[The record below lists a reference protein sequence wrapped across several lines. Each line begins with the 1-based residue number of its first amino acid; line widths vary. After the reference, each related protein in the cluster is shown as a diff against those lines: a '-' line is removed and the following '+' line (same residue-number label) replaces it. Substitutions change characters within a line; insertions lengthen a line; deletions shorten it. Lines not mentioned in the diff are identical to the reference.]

1 MMVQWNNTH
10 KRIYRELTMKPQDIV
25 IAFKLISKSAKSEI
39 WTQNQIALEL
49 CMSPSEINAGL
60 KRLQKSGL
68 LIPPRSLLLNPKI
81 NHTRLCEFILHGIR
95 YVFPA
100 KLGELTRGIAT
111 GYAAPAFNNK
121 IAIGNDP
128 VPVWP
133 FAEGNARGLAIT
145 PLYKSVPL
153 SIAKYPDQLFYDMLS
168 LVDAIRC
175 GMARERK
182 IAADLLT
189 KILKGNK

>member
-1 MMVQWNNTH
+1 
-10 KRIYRELTMKPQDIV
+10 MKPQDIV
-25 IAFKLISKSAKSEI
+25 IAFKVISKSAKSEN

-60 KRLQKSGL
+60 KRLQASGL
-68 LIPPRSLLLNPKI
+68 LIPSIGHQNPRIKPTLLY
-81 NHTRLCEFILHGIR
+81 EFLLHGIR

-100 KLGELTRGIAT
+100 KLGALTSGIAT
-111 GYAAPAFNNK
+111 SYAAPIFKNK

-133 FAEGNARGLAIT
+133 FVEGNARGLAIT

-153 SIAKYPDQLFYDMLS
+153 SIAKYPDQLFYNMLS

-175 GMARERK
+175 GKARERN
-182 IAADLLT
+182 IAADLLK
-189 KILKGNK
+189 KILRDNK

>member
-1 MMVQWNNTH
+1 
-10 KRIYRELTMKPQDIV
+10 MKPQDIV
-25 IAFKLISKSAKSEI
+25 IAFKLISKSAKSEN

-49 CMSPSEINAGL
+49 CMSPSEVNAGL
-60 KRLQKSGL
+60 KRLQESGL
-68 LIPPRSLLLNPKI
+68 LTRSSLLLPPKI
-81 NHTRLCEFILHGIR
+81 KSTLLCKFLLHGIR
-95 YVFPA
+95 YVFPV
-100 KLGELTRGIAT
+100 KLGALTRGIAT
-111 GYAAPAFNNK
+111 SYAAPIFKNK

-133 FAEGNARGLAIT
+133 FAEGNARGLAVT
-145 PLYKSVPL
+145 PLYKSVPH

-175 GMARERK
+175 GMARERN

-189 KILKGNK
+189 KILRDNK

>member
-1 MMVQWNNTH
+1 
-10 KRIYRELTMKPQDIV
+10 MKPQDIV
-25 IAFKLISKSAKSEI
+25 IAFKIISKSAKSEI

-60 KRLQKSGL
+60 KRLQEAGL
-68 LIPPRSLLLNPKI
+68 LTSSIGHQNSRIKHNL
-81 NHTRLCEFILHGIR
+81 LCEFILHGIR

-100 KLGELTRGIAT
+100 KLGELIRGIAT

-175 GMARERK
+175 GMARERNL
-182 IAADLLT
+182 AADLLK
-189 KILKGNK
+189 KILRDNK